1 MLTRRLVLA
10 LALVAGLAAPV
21 AAQSFPVTIDHALG
35 ETTIPARPQ
44 RVVALGYV
52 DHDYLYSLGVAPVA
66 VREWW
71 GEYPFATWPWA
82 EEARAAIGAEPEV
95 LPADEINL
103 ELVLSAN
110 PDLILVVYEGIDQAL
125 YDKLSQ
131 IAPTVANVKD
141 FPLWG
146 APWQENLRIIDR
158 ATSGSTDKAE
168 AIITDIDAQIA
179 AARAAYPILEGKT
192 GTNAYYSPERGFTL
206 WGPTDT
212 ASRLLLSFGL
222 VYPANIEHLQD
233 EDARIIISAENMRLL
248 DADVIVWP
256 IDDPAANV
264 EGQVKALPLY
274 SNIRLGEEERSV
286 WLDDGHGV
294 FSGALSFQSPL
305 SIPYLIKIL
314 PPMMAAAVDGD
325 LATVPTVPALD

>member
-1 MLTRRLVLA
+1 MTRRLLTILA
-10 LALVAGLAAPV
+10 FILAVAPPAM
-21 AAQSFPVTIDHALG
+21 AQSFPVTIEHALG
-35 ETTIPARPQ
+35 TTTIPAEPQ

-52 DHDYLYSLGVAPVA
+52 DHDYLYALGVAPVA

-71 GEYPFATWPWA
+71 GEHPYATWPWA

-95 LPADEINL
+95 FPAEEINL
-103 ELVLSAN
+103 ELVLAAD
-110 PDLILVVYEGIDQAL
+110 PDLILVVYEDIDQAL

-146 APWQENLRIIDR
+146 APWQKNLRIMDR
-158 ATSGSTDKAE
+158 ATTGTTVKAE
-168 AIITDIDAQIA
+168 AIIADIDAQVA

-222 VYPANIEHLQD
+222 VYPAGIEQLQD
-233 EDARIIISAENMRLL
+233 KDARIVISAENMRLL

-256 IDDPAANV
+256 IEDPAANV
-264 EGQVKALPLY
+264 ENQVKALPLY
-274 SNIRLGEEERSV
+274 SNIRLGQEERSV

-294 FSGALSFQSPL
+294 LSGALSFQSPL
-305 SIPYLIKIL
+305 SIPYLIKVL

-325 LATVPTVPALD
+325 PATVPVVPAD

>member
-1 MLTRRLVLA
+1 MTRRLLTILA
-10 LALVAGLAAPV
+10 FILAVAPPAM
-21 AAQSFPVTIDHALG
+21 AQSFPVTIEHALG
-35 ETTIPARPQ
+35 TTTIPAEPQ

-52 DHDYLYSLGVAPVA
+52 DHDYLYALGVAPVA

-71 GEYPFATWPWA
+71 GEHPYATWPWA

-95 LPADEINL
+95 FPAEEINL
-103 ELVLSAN
+103 ELVLAAD
-110 PDLILVVYEGIDQAL
+110 PDLILVVYEDIDQAL

-146 APWQENLRIIDR
+146 APWQENLRIMDR
-158 ATSGSTDKAE
+158 ATTGTTVKAE
-168 AIITDIDAQIA
+168 AIIADIDAQVA

-222 VYPANIEHLQD
+222 VYPAGIEQLQD
-233 EDARIIISAENMRLL
+233 KDARIVISAENMRLL

-256 IDDPAANV
+256 IEDPAANV
-264 EGQVKALPLY
+264 ENQVKALPLY
-274 SNIRLGEEERSV
+274 SNIRLGQEERSV

-294 FSGALSFQSPL
+294 LSGALSFQSPL
-305 SIPYLIKIL
+305 SIPYLIKVL

-325 LATVPTVPALD
+325 PATVPVVPAD